1 MRMINYIVSGLPR
14 SGTSMLMQMLK
25 AGGMPVATEEKREAD
40 ENNPKGYLEIE
51 GIIDRLRENPDLIF
65 RYTGQAIKII
75 AYGLQYL
82 PPGDYKIIY
91 IERDIEEVLDSIEKM
106 IGKKDTERDKT
117 RKSFTRLNEKIK
129 KEINSRGDIEVLMV
143 NYNDVIQHPE
153 ENAKKIYEFIGIQS
167 LDVDKMIYSVD
178 KNLYRQ
184 RRVVQGKNE

>member
-25 AGGMPVATEEKREAD
+25 AGGMPVATDEKREAD

>member
-25 AGGMPVATEEKREAD
+25 AGGMPVVTEEKREAD

>member
-1 MRMINYIVSGLPR
+1 MINYIVSGLPR

-25 AGGMPVATEEKREAD
+25 AGGMPVATDEKREAD